1 MNFLHQLGSVI
12 SLFTFI
18 LVQSLLFVRSI
29 NAFTSRDKPS
39 TMALVTVFACFLVTI
54 GLYYYTNTEHIPFIR
69 ILLLVNG
76 VQLILLAVLFLLR
89 TKAH

>member
-12 SLFTFI
+12 SLFSFI

-54 GLYYYTNTEHIPFIR
+54 GLYYYTNAEHIPFIR
-69 ILLLVNG
+69 ILLMVNV